1 MGAEVLW
8 RWARGWLGAYGGG
21 EVPWG
26 WVGAYGMERC
36 YGAGLGPMGW
46 RGAVGLGW
54 GLWCRRGAV
63 GLGWGPRVKGGGAV
77 GLGTH
82 GVSVWAGALGGPGFK
97 VGSTVSRGCAFGGGG
112 GGGSLTAS
120 LRLPK
125 VCAWPAM
132 AALEGMRSCSC
143 CHHQH
148 CKRRRAGWVL
158 QPRGRRGGSLRWLSC
173 GAAVLCAARGVGDV

>member
-1 MGAEVLW
+1 MGLS
-8 RWARGWLGAYGGG
+8 
-21 EVPWG
+21 
-26 WVGAYGMERC
+26 
-36 YGAGLGPMGW
+36 
-46 RGAVGLGW
+46 
-54 GLWCRRGAV
+54 
-63 GLGWGPRVKGGGAV
+63 WGPRVKGGGAM

-97 VGSTVSRGCAFGGGG
+97 VGSTVIWGCALEGGGR
-112 GGGSLTAS
+112 GSLTAS
-120 LRLPK
+120 LGLPK

-148 CKRRRAGWVL
+148 WKRRRAGWVL
-158 QPRGRRGGSLRWLSC
+158 QPRRRRGGSLRCLSC